1 MREVF
6 DTPGSSRIEKV
17 IFDPDNRDIT
27 IIFKGNKIYKYVSVS
42 EFDFNTF
49 KDDIENGLSVGK
61 SFERRIRNKYA
72 AKSYEKVLHTRRR
85 TG

>member
-1 MREVF
+1 MKEVF
-6 DTPGSSRIEKV
+6 NTQGSSRIEKV
-17 IFDPDNRDIT
+17 IFDLDNRDIT
-27 IIFKGNKIYKYVSVS
+27 ITFKGNKVYKYVSVS

-72 AKSYEKVLHTRRR
+72 GQKL
-85 TG
+85 

>member
-1 MREVF
+1 MKEVF
-6 DTPGSSRIEKV
+6 NTTGSSRIEKV
-17 IFDPDNRDIT
+17 IFDPDNMDIT
-27 IIFKGNKIYKYVSVS
+27 ITFKGNKVYKYVSVS

-72 AKSYEKVLHTRRR
+72 GQKL
-85 TG
+85 

>member
-1 MREVF
+1 MKEVF
-6 DTPGSSRIEKV
+6 NTTGSSRIERLF
-17 IFDPDNRDIT
+17 FDLDNRDIT
-27 IIFKGNKIYKYVSVS
+27 ITFKGNKVYKYVSVS

-72 AKSYEKVLHTRRR
+72 GQKL
-85 TG
+85 

>member
-1 MREVF
+1 MKEVF
-6 DTPGSSRIEKV
+6 NTTGSSRIEKV
-17 IFDPDNRDIT
+17 IFDLDNRDIT
-27 IIFKGNKIYKYVSVS
+27 ITLKGNKVYKYVSVS

-72 AKSYEKVLHTRRR
+72 GQKL
-85 TG
+85 

>member
-17 IFDPDNRDIT
+17 IFDFDLDNRDIT
-27 IIFKGNKIYKYVSVS
+27 ITFKGNKIYKYVSVS

-72 AKSYEKVLHTRRR
+72 GQKL
-85 TG
+85 

>member
-1 MREVF
+1 MKEVF
-6 DTPGSSRIEKV
+6 NTTGSSRIEKV
-17 IFDPDNRDIT
+17 IFDLDNDNRDIT
-27 IIFKGNKIYKYVSVS
+27 ITFKGNKVYKYVSVS

-72 AKSYEKVLHTRRR
+72 GQKL
-85 TG
+85 

>member
-1 MREVF
+1 MKEVF
-6 DTPGSSRIEKV
+6 NTTGSSRIEKV
-17 IFDPDNRDIT
+17 IFDLDNRDIT
-27 IIFKGNKIYKYVSVS
+27 ITFKANKVYKYVSVS

-72 AKSYEKVLHTRRR
+72 GQKL
-85 TG
+85 

>member
-1 MREVF
+1 MKEVF
-6 DTPGSSRIEKV
+6 NTTGSSRIEKV
-17 IFDPDNRDIT
+17 IFDLDNRDIT
-27 IIFKGNKIYKYVSVS
+27 ITFKGNKVYKYVSVA

-72 AKSYEKVLHTRRR
+72 GQKL
-85 TG
+85 

>member
-1 MREVF
+1 MKEVF
-6 DTPGSSRIEKV
+6 NTTGSSRIEKV
-17 IFDPDNRDIT
+17 IFDLDNRDIT
-27 IIFKGNKIYKYVSVS
+27 ITFKGNKVYKYVSVQ

-72 AKSYEKVLHTRRR
+72 GQKL
-85 TG
+85 

>member
-17 IFDPDNRDIT
+17 IFDFDNMDI
-27 IIFKGNKIYKYVSVS
+27 IITFKGNKVYKYVSVS

-49 KDDIENGLSVGK
+49 KDDIEDGLSVGK

-72 AKSYEKVLHTRRR
+72 GQKL
-85 TG
+85 

>member
-1 MREVF
+1 MKEVF
-6 DTPGSSRIEKV
+6 NTKWSSRIEKI
-17 IFDPDNRDIT
+17 IFDDDSKDIT
-27 IIFKGNKIYKYVSVS
+27 ITFKGNKVYKYVSVS

-72 AKSYEKVLHTRRR
+72 GQKL
-85 TG
+85 

>member
-1 MREVF
+1 MKEVF
-6 DTPGSSRIEKV
+6 NITGSSRIEKV
-17 IFDPDNRDIT
+17 IFGLDNRDIT
-27 IIFKGNKIYKYVSVS
+27 ITFKGNKVYKYVSVS

-72 AKSYEKVLHTRRR
+72 GQKL
-85 TG
+85 

>member
-1 MREVF
+1 MKEVF
-6 DTPGSSRIEKV
+6 NTTGSSRIEKV
-17 IFDPDNRDIT
+17 IFDLDNRDIT
-27 IIFKGNKIYKYVSVS
+27 IIFKGNKVYKYVSVS

-72 AKSYEKVLHTRRR
+72 GQKL
-85 TG
+85 

>member
-1 MREVF
+1 MKEVF
-6 DTPGSSRIEKV
+6 NTTGSSRIEKV
-17 IFDPDNRDIT
+17 IFDLDNRDIT
-27 IIFKGNKIYKYVSVS
+27 ITFKGNKVHKYVSVS

-72 AKSYEKVLHTRRR
+72 GQKL
-85 TG
+85 

>member
-1 MREVF
+1 MKEVF
-6 DTPGSSRIEKV
+6 NTPGSSRIERLF
-17 IFDPDNRDIT
+17 FDLDNRDIT
-27 IIFKGNKIYKYVSVS
+27 ITFKGNKVYKYVSVS

-72 AKSYEKVLHTRRR
+72 GQKL
-85 TG
+85 

>member
-1 MREVF
+1 MKEVF
-6 DTPGSSRIEKV
+6 NTTGSSRIEKV
-17 IFDPDNRDIT
+17 IFDLDNRDI
-27 IIFKGNKIYKYVSVS
+27 IITFKGNKVYKYVSVS

-72 AKSYEKVLHTRRR
+72 GQKL
-85 TG
+85 

>member
-1 MREVF
+1 MKEVF
-6 DTPGSSRIEKV
+6 NTTGSSRIEKV
-17 IFDPDNRDIT
+17 IFDHDSRDIT
-27 IIFKGNKIYKYVSVS
+27 ITFKGNKVYKYVSVS

-72 AKSYEKVLHTRRR
+72 GQKL
-85 TG
+85 

>member
-1 MREVF
+1 MKEVF
-6 DTPGSSRIEKV
+6 NTKWSSRIEKI
-17 IFDPDNRDIT
+17 IFDDDSKDIT
-27 IIFKGNKIYKYVSVS
+27 ITFKGNKIYKYVSVS

-72 AKSYEKVLHTRRR
+72 GQRL
-85 TG
+85 

>member
-1 MREVF
+1 MKEVF
-6 DTPGSSRIEKV
+6 NTTGSSRIERL
-17 IFDPDNRDIT
+17 IFDLDNRDIT
-27 IIFKGNKIYKYVSVS
+27 ITFKGNKVYKYVSVS

-72 AKSYEKVLHTRRR
+72 GQKL
-85 TG
+85 

>member
-1 MREVF
+1 MKEVF
-6 DTPGSSRIEKV
+6 NTTGSSRIEKV

-27 IIFKGNKIYKYVSVS
+27 ITFKGNKIYKYVSVS

-72 AKSYEKVLHTRRR
+72 GQKI
-85 TG
+85 

>member
-1 MREVF
+1 MKEVF
-6 DTPGSSRIEKV
+6 NTTGSSRIEKV
-17 IFDPDNRDIT
+17 IIDLDYRDIT
-27 IIFKGNKIYKYVSVS
+27 ITFKGNKVYKYVSVS

-72 AKSYEKVLHTRRR
+72 GQKL
-85 TG
+85 

>member
-1 MREVF
+1 MKEVF
-6 DTPGSSRIEKV
+6 NTTGSSRIEKV
-17 IFDPDNRDIT
+17 IFDLDNRDIT
-27 IIFKGNKIYKYVSVS
+27 ITFKGNKVYKYVSVS

-61 SFERRIRNKYA
+61 SFERRIRINMQ

-85 TG
+85 TR